1 MVGMVV
7 DVGIRKVHIVPFV
20 LHNLIQARRVHV
32 ELWIFPISYVL
43 RPKRKTLVRIRY
55 VISVHRIPRYFRYPH
70 RA

>member
-1 MVGMVV
+1 MVGMIVE
-7 DVGIRKVHIVPFV
+7 VGIRKVHIVPFV

-55 VISVHRIPRYFRYPH
+55 VISVHRIPMYFKYPH